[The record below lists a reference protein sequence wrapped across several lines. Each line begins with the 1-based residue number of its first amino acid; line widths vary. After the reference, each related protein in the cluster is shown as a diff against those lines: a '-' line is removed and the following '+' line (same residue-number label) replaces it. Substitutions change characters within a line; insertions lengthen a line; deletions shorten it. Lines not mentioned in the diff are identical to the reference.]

1 MHRSETC
8 ARTNFKMYSDQNI
21 RQRICL
27 IADGIPLKLDNMT
40 IRTNDS
46 GKLLVTGWTST
57 INFNNISKENILQEL
72 VDLKSFFSGLSKSFT
87 ELNDIVKRNDLTI
100 EYHMAYDDSGK
111 AGTGLCSEVEGKLNW
126 YID

>member
-1 MHRSETC
+1 
-8 ARTNFKMYSDQNI
+8 MYSEENI
-21 RQRICL
+21 RSRIWL
-27 IADGIPLKLDNMT
+27 VADGIPLKLDNMT

-57 INFNNISKENILQEL
+57 IHFKNISKERILHEL
-72 VDLKSFFSGLSKSFT
+72 DDLKSSFSDLSKSFT
-87 ELNDIVKRNDLTI
+87 ELTDIVKGNDLTI

-111 AGTGLCSEVEGKLNW
+111 TGIGLCSEIEGKLNW